1 MRFFIEDPN
10 GEPLRSVEGLFK
22 EFPKLKNL
30 NIIEEIKTEE
40 TSSDVLPTFFK
51 GGFELGMKEAK
62 RVIINAETPLKLMQ
76 FVDILKMNV
85 SLRYRRVRGCIR
97 PNYRVI
103 RLTTP
108 FE

>member
-1 MRFFIEDPN
+1 MHFYIEYSD

-22 EFPKLKNL
+22 EFPKLKEL

-40 TSSDVLPTFFK
+40 ASSEAPPSFFK
-51 GGFELGMKEAK
+51 DEIELGMIEAT

-85 SLRYRRVRGCIR
+85 SLRYRRVRGRIR
-97 PNYRVI
+97 PNYRVL